1 MEGTPVTES
10 HKRDRRQAVL
20 NSQLMKELMETS
32 DEEESDQDDLE
43 EERPKKRAYRGQ
55 KQSRRGG
62 EGEKESTAKTKR
74 PSKNAAAKFDI
85 GTSSLIEIIKNKP
98 KFVGEAALKWLER
111 YEANPVDG
119 LNELLLTMF
128 EACGVTLDLDEESYM
143 ELDVDDVVK
152 EMLSKAK
159 QGLMED
165 YLGAKKDGRMFKEN
179 LLSFWDTL
187 VCESQEGALFDQ
199 QLMEKVMDY
208 VIALSC
214 TPPRIFRNVA
224 TLIGLQLVTS
234 FVSVAKTLGQSRET
248 AQRQLNAEKKK
259 RKEGARIES
268 LNKQLSEKHEKITM
282 VEEMMRKIFTGL
294 FMHRYRDV
302 DSEIRQACISAMG
315 SWIVS
320 YPSLFLQDLYLK
332 YIGWTLNDK
341 NPEVRNSSIGALQA
355 LYEVDDHVPS
365 LSLFSARFSNRMVEM
380 ADDVD
385 LTVAVN
391 SIGLLKQLLKHQLL
405 NDDELGSLFD
415 LLIDEAP
422 QIRLAVG
429 DLVYDHLIAQSSEG
443 EDDEDLTGQLE
454 RVLRILREFCAD
466 PILCDYVI
474 DALWDKCSAMKDWK
488 CMITMLLEDTTSK
501 ELNEE
506 DTTILVR
513 VLLASVKKAVGE
525 KIVPSTEQRK
535 SNFLPKAQKEAQENR
550 KREMTLAMVKSHA
563 KLLRKYLA
571 DNAKVS
577 AIIEIGMYMQLE
589 LYSLKRQEQ
598 NFISVLQL
606 IKDAFFKHGDEN
618 ILKTCIKV
626 LSFATNESQG
636 DLQDSANQ
644 VIKETADDLLV
655 KLRSAITQAGESED
669 DYSLTVNLRRL
680 YQLQLAVNIS
690 DNHLFT
696 DLQGILNDYSN
707 LEDEVIRL
715 VLSNMFLHLAWGLKS
730 IDLDNPDD
738 NLVKEVLTKR
748 DKLMEQL
755 QSILNSLLDS
765 WQQDDARNI
774 LTCTMC
780 AILSDLWSLFSQ
792 AKLEGTKLQAL
803 SYCPSKQLLEQFWK
817 LCEYRLSAPDG
828 SEEEIPEE
836 PQAVE
841 YMNEKD
847 AVVSC
852 AAKLIA
858 HDLVP
863 KDHLGPALLSHFI
876 LHGKIVEETVKQ
888 LLTQV
893 KKYSKLEDLSHIY
906 LDAMKRAY
914 ERHIEDVAGS
924 DEDVTR
930 SESYVA
936 CKELGD
942 RLAGTFF
949 GFQRKEFRPSI
960 LGIVKGGIDFALNN
974 APKRVS
980 FLEVGV
986 LQFAQKL
993 SAADIKDIVT
1003 NVEKQ
1008 VEEMDVDAD
1017 PSSWQPYFSFVEALR
1032 EKIARAEPIEK
1043 ESGRPPRPGR
1053 KKRDLKGKKLFENP
1067 ETSSDEESP
1076 PSESEDAA
1084 EEDDDE
1090 DDNTPLFHVRQSTR
1104 KKRAPAPAAKVSQ
1117 IDSTQATPAEI
1128 TLSAEALEEEAFEE
1142 QTFRRGPLS
1151 PDDPLMTGSAT
1162 EEQLPVMEFGGLNAR
1177 TTAISGESDKETE
1190 EAHDPYSTADA
1201 PPVRNKRPVS
1211 FSSDDED
1218 QSVGK
1223 KARHE

>member
-1 MEGTPVTES
+1 MI
-10 HKRDRRQAVL
+10 DI
-20 NSQLMKELMETS
+20 MKH
-32 DEEESDQDDLE
+32 
-43 EERPKKRAYRGQ
+43 
-55 KQSRRGG
+55 
-62 EGEKESTAKTKR
+62 
-74 PSKNAAAKFDI
+74 
-85 GTSSLIEIIKNKP
+85 KP
-98 KFVGEAALKWLER
+98 KYVSDAAIKWLER

-119 LNELLLTMF
+119 LNELLSTMF
-128 EACGVTLDLDEESYM
+128 EACGVTLDLDEASYVD
-143 ELDVDDVVK
+143 LDVDDVVK

-159 QGLMED
+159 QGLVED
-165 YLGAKKDGRMFKEN
+165 HLGAKKDGRVFKDN
-179 LLSFWDTL
+179 LLSFWDTV

-199 QLMEKVMDY
+199 QLMEKCMDY

-214 TPPRIFRNVA
+214 TPPRIFRHVA

-259 RKEGARIES
+259 RKEGPRIEA

-302 DSEIRQACISAMG
+302 DPEIRQACISAMG
-315 SWIVS
+315 CWIVS

-341 NPEVRNSSIGALQA
+341 NAAVRNSSIGALQA
-355 LYEVDDHVPS
+355 LYAVDDHVPS

-391 SIGLLKQLLKHQLL
+391 AIGLLKQLLKHQLL
-405 NDDELGSLFD
+405 NDEELGSLFD

-422 QIRLAVG
+422 QIRHAVG
-429 DLVYDHLIAQSSEG
+429 DLVFDHLIAQSSEG
-443 EDDEDLTGQLE
+443 EDDEDLTAQLE

-513 VLLASVKKAVGE
+513 VLLASVKKSAGE
-525 KIVPSTEQRK
+525 KIVPSAEQRK
-535 SNFLPKAQKEAQENR
+535 TQTFTKAQREVQENR
-550 KREMTLAMVKSHA
+550 KKEMTLAMVKSHA

-571 DNAKVS
+571 DNAKVA
-577 AIIEIGMYMQLE
+577 AIIEIGMYMQLD

-598 NFISVLQL
+598 NFTTLLQL
-606 IKDAFFKHGDEN
+606 IKEAFFKHGDEN
-618 ILKTCIKV
+618 ILKTCVKV
-626 LSFATNESQG
+626 LSFAASESQG

-644 VIKETADDLLV
+644 ILKETADDLLV
-655 KLRSAITQAGESED
+655 KLRSAITQAVESED
-669 DYSLTVNLRRL
+669 EYSLAVNLRRL
-680 YQLQLAVNIS
+680 YQLQLAVNFS
-690 DNHLFT
+690 DNRLFT
-696 DLQGILNDYSN
+696 DLLGILNDYSN

-715 VLSNMFLHLAWGLKS
+715 VLLNVFLHLAWALKS
-730 IDLDNPDD
+730 IDLDNPDE
-738 NLVKEVLTKR
+738 NFVKEVVTKR
-748 DKLMEQL
+748 NKFMEQL
-755 QSILNSLLDS
+755 QSVLQSLLES
-765 WQQDDARNI
+765 WEQDDARYI

-780 AILSDLWSLFSQ
+780 AVLSDLWCLFSR

-803 SYCPSKQLLEQFWK
+803 SFCPSKQELQQFWK
-817 LCEYRLSAPDG
+817 LCEHRLNAPDG

-836 PQAVE
+836 PKAVE

-847 AVVSC
+847 AIVAC

-858 HDLVP
+858 HDMVP
-863 KDHLGPALLSHFI
+863 KDYLGPAILSHFM
-876 LHGKIVEETVKQ
+876 LHGKTVEETVKQ
-888 LLTQV
+888 LLTQI
-893 KKYSKLEDLSHIY
+893 KKHSKLEELSHIY

-914 ERHIEDVAGS
+914 ERHMEEVAGS
-924 DEDVTR
+924 DGDLTR
-930 SESYVA
+930 TESYVA

-960 LGIVKGGIDFALNN
+960 LGIVKGGIDFALSDP
-974 APKRVS
+974 PKRVS

-986 LQFAQKL
+986 LQFVQKL
-993 SAADIKDIVT
+993 PAADIKEIAA
-1003 NVEKQ
+1003 NVEVKA
-1008 VEEMDVDAD
+1008 EEFDIDAD
-1017 PSSWQPYFSFVEALR
+1017 PDGWQPYSSFVDALR
-1032 EKIARAEPIEK
+1032 EKIIRAEPTER
-1043 ESGRPPRPGR
+1043 EAGRPPRPGR

-1067 ETSSDEESP
+1067 ETSSEEESP

-1084 EEDDDE
+1084 EEDDDD
-1090 DDNTPLFHVRQSTR
+1090 DDNTPLFHVRHTMRRTASSNRNAQ
-1104 KKRAPAPAAKVSQ
+1104 KRPPRTPPSKVREP
-1117 IDSTQATPAEI
+1117 DLTQATSAEI
-1128 TLSAEALEEEAFEE
+1128 TLEE
-1142 QTFRRGPLS
+1142 QEVSEEVFGRGPLS
-1151 PDDPLMTGSAT
+1151 PDDPLMIGSAT
-1162 EEQLPVMEFGGLNAR
+1162 EEQLPVMQFGEVDSNATR
-1177 TTAISGESDKETE
+1177 GELSKETE
-1190 EAHDPYSTADA
+1190 EAQDPYSTADDA
-1201 PPVRNKRPVS
+1201 PQATSVRSKRPVS

-1218 QSVGK
+1218 DQPAGK
-1223 KARHE
+1223 RARPE